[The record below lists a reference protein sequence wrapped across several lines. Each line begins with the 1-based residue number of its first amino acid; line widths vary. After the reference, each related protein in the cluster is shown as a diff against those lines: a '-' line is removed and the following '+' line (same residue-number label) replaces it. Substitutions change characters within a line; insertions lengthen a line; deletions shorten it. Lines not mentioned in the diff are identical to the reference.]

1 MAKKISEDEYQM
13 IEARRNLQ
21 KGIFIPESMKTL
33 HHMKGLEEKIG
44 CYNSYVYA
52 ERLLEYVCKNKTA
65 LGAHEIELMF
75 YTMVAYTYAD
85 INRGE
90 LISRL
95 KTYYKKAVW
104 DMPLFIAV
112 VSVENFISG
121 MATTALVAYISALCN
136 KSYTATQYALLSSVM
151 GASRDIFSSTSGV
164 VAEFLGW
171 KLFFIISA
179 LMSLP
184 SLLIIWLCVKDK
196 TQ

>member
-1 MAKKISEDEYQM
+1 
-13 IEARRNLQ
+13 
-21 KGIFIPESMKTL
+21 
-33 HHMKGLEEKIG
+33 
-44 CYNSYVYA
+44 
-52 ERLLEYVCKNKTA
+52 
-65 LGAHEIELMF
+65 
-75 YTMVAYTYAD
+75 
-85 INRGE
+85 
-90 LISRL
+90 
-95 KTYYKKAVW
+95 
-104 DMPLFIAV
+104 MPLFIVV

-184 SLLIIWLCVKDK
+184 SLIIIWFCVKDK
-196 TQ
+196 KA